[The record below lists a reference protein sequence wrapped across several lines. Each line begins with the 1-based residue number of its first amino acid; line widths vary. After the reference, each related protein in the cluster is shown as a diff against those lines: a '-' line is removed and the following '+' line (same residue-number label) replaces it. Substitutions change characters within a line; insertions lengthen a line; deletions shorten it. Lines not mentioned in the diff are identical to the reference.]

1 MSSDDNQNQ
10 TALQLAKEQLAQANE
25 ALETTKK
32 RLVALQRVI
41 VPKSLEELREELSL
55 IEEQLTEL
63 EIFATSYQQTLV
75 ARNYLNGQIADR
87 IELMSSLDS
96 ADQELKRVCERVVA
110 MEFIVKSLE
119 PMNPEGHP

>member
-41 VPKSLEELREELSL
+41 VTK
-55 IEEQLTEL
+55 
-63 EIFATSYQQTLV
+63 
-75 ARNYLNGQIADR
+75 
-87 IELMSSLDS
+87 SLDS